1 MNEDGGND
9 NHESNASY
17 VNLSHCLYLLEIE
30 SNQSTMRVF
39 LNPGRGDG
47 EGHAYCANVEGVD
60 FYGTD
65 EGDGTFACRVYDSE
79 AVEAQRNVQ
88 QCPEAGRTAAP
99 DHKASRVTVS
109 NIVACI

>member
-1 MNEDGGND
+1 M
-9 NHESNASY
+9 
-17 VNLSHCLYLLEIE
+17 EIE
-30 SNQSTMRVF
+30 SNQSAMRVF
-39 LNPGRGDG
+39 LSLGCGCG
-47 EGHAYCANVEGVD
+47 EEHGYCANVEGVD

-79 AVEAQRNVQ
+79 AVDAQRNAQ